1 VLVLWRKLSGPG
13 QRWHPLGEP
22 RQTSLQLFMLDMAG
36 SGKFYVAEQGVD
48 VNVLFRKGTTSKDG
62 LLEEVEV

>member
-1 VLVLWRKLSGPG
+1 MLILWRKLPGPG

-22 RQTSLQLFMLDMAG
+22 RQTRLQLFMLDMAG

-48 VNVLFRKGTTSKDG
+48 VNAVFRKEAASKSEA
-62 LLEEVEV
+62 LEEVEA